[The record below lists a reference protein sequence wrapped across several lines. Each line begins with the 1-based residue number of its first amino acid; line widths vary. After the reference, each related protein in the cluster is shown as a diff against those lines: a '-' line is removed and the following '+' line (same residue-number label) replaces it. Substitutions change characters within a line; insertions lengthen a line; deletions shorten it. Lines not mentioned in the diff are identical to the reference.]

1 MHSSEI
7 EVALYQPEIPQNTG
21 NIVRLC
27 ANAGAA
33 LHLIGPLGFV
43 WDDRRLQRAGLDY
56 HSLTHVTRHTDWDA
70 FQQTSKHGRLIA
82 YSTRGRRRF
91 SDFRHEPGD
100 VLLFGPETR
109 GLPDGIL
116 SGCHATLTIPMVPA
130 SRSINLSN
138 SVAIGVYEAWRQLG
152 FDGEVTN
159 QIR

>member
-1 MHSSEI
+1 MSSSGI

-33 LHLIGPLGFV
+33 LHLVGPLGFV

-56 HSLTHVTRHTDWDA
+56 HRLTHVTRHADWTA
-70 FQQTSKHGRLIA
+70 FLEAISHRRLIA
-82 YSTRGRRRF
+82 YSSRVRERF
-91 SDFRHEPGD
+91 TDFRHEPDD

-109 GLPDGIL
+109 GLPDAVMDL
-116 SGCHATLTIPMVPA
+116 CHARVTIPMAPE

-138 SVAIGVYEAWRQLG
+138 AVAIGVYEAWRQLG
-152 FDGEVTN
+152 FQAGAN
-159 QIR
+159 